1 MDASS
6 PSFSTWASQVA
17 LVVKNPPAN
26 GDVRDL
32 GSIPWRRAEQPISV
46 FSLGESHGQRTLA
59 GCSLQG
65 RNELDT
71 TEGT

>member
-6 PSFSTWASQVA
+6 PSFSIWASQVA

-26 GDVRDL
+26 GGDVRDL
-32 GSIPWRRAEQPISV
+32 GLIPWRRAEQPTSV
-46 FSLGESHGQRTLA
+46 FLLGESHGQRTLV

-65 RNELDT
+65 RKELDT
-71 TEGT
+71 